1 MAEPFI
7 GEIRSFG
14 FTFPPY
20 GWATCDGSRMAVG
33 QNQALYAIIGV
44 RFGGTQGST
53 FNLPNLQARVPMGSG
68 TGPGL
73 TPRSVAS
80 QVGTTTVALFNS
92 NMPSH
97 NHNVVIESAKKAA
110 GLVTGANP
118 TSQYLA
124 TASFGPTTLPQQE
137 SLYSPQATNTI
148 PLAANTLSL
157 FGGLAPSGSA
167 GGHENRQ
174 PALVINFCIAL
185 DGLFPINPS

>member
-1 MAEPFI
+1 MADPYI

-20 GWATCDGSRMAVG
+20 GWATCNGSQMAVG
-33 QNQALYAIIGV
+33 QNPALYAIIGI
-44 RFGGTQGST
+44 RFGGTLNKT

-80 QVGTTTVALFNS
+80 QVGTTTVTLSDS
-92 NMPSH
+92 NMPAH
-97 NHNVVIESAKKAA
+97 NHNVVIESAGVRA

-124 TASFGPTTLPQQE
+124 SASFGSAAPTKPE
-137 SLYSPQATNTI
+137 YLYSPQATNTI
-148 PLAANTLSL
+148 PLAANTLSS
-157 FGGLAPSGSA
+157 FGGQASSGSA